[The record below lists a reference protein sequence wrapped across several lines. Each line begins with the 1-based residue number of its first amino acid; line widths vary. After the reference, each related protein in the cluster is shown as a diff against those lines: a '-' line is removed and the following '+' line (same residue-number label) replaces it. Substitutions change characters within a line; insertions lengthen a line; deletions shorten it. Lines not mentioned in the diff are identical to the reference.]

1 MYEIFY
7 NTAVGNLI
15 LICAG
20 AIPGYWVTV
29 ATVDTIGRKPI
40 QLGGFIL
47 LTIIFIIIGFAY
59 DPLKKAHNGLLA
71 FYILAQFF
79 FNFGPN
85 ATTFIVPGECFP
97 TRYRSTSHG
106 FSAASG
112 KVGAI
117 IAQCV
122 FGPLVHKGAPAGSS
136 DTPWL
141 KHVMEIFALFM
152 LCGCFT
158 SLLIPETKRKTLEE
172 LSGEDHQAHSLS
184 SIESNPAKAAE
195 EGKV

>member
-1 MYEIFY
+1 M
-7 NTAVGNLI
+7 
-15 LICAG
+15 
-20 AIPGYWVTV
+20 TV
-29 ATVDTIGRKPI
+29 ATVDTIGRKTI
-40 QLGGFIL
+40 QLMGFII
-47 LTIIFIIIGFAY
+47 LTIVFIIIGFAY
-59 DPLKKAHNGLLA
+59 DPLLKSNNGLLGL
-71 FYILAQFF
+71 YVVAQFF

-106 FSAASG
+106 ISAASG

-122 FGPLVHKGAPAGSS
+122 FGPLVHKGAKNSS

-141 KHVMEIFALFM
+141 KHVMQIFALFM
-152 LCGCFT
+152 LCGVFT

-172 LSGEDHQAHSLS
+172 LSGEDTDTLV
-184 SIESNPAKAAE
+184 NPSPMILPEKMSGEKQPEA
-195 EGKV
+195 VPV